1 MDVAENVSGTA
12 GTLLKTTGH
21 TMDALSKALGFVSE
35 NFTTILTVS
44 TAGYFLNKL
53 I

>member
-21 TMDALSKALGFVSE
+21 TMDALSNALGFVSE